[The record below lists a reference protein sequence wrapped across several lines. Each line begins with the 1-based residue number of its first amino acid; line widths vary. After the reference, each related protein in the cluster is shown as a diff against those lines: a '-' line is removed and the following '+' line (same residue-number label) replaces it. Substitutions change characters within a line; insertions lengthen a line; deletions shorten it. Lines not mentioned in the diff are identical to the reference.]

1 MVVQPGNNNR
11 HRKNSRN
18 RHTNA
23 DTRRPT
29 GKRGPRTHGRGGQ
42 NREQRETREAETKY
56 IPPKGNGTVDPFELF
71 CALHLGITH
80 DDRYRPQNMH
90 DIARRFG
97 VNISE
102 LNNKI
107 AELGMDMDTIRRSEF
122 DLSMAQYDIKV
133 APEGISRRELARD
146 WYEEFQRAVNIELPA
161 VAATEGEELSVEPE
175 MPCPLFDDEI

>member
-11 HRKNSRN
+11 NRKNSRN
-18 RHTNA
+18 RHSNHRTDA
-23 DTRRPT
+23 RRT
-29 GKRGPRTHGRGGQ
+29 FGKKGPKAHPHNQQGHKQ
-42 NREQRETREAETKY
+42 REQNTKY
-56 IPPKGNGTVDPFELF
+56 VPPKGNGTIEPFELF

-97 VNISE
+97 VDISE

-107 AELGMDMDTIRRSEF
+107 AELGMDKETIRRSSF

-133 APEGISRRELARD
+133 APEGISRRELAKD
-146 WYEEFQRAVNIELPA
+146 WYEEFQSSMHIELPA
-161 VAATEGEELSVEPE
+161 VASDAKDLGAEPD
-175 MPCPLFDDEI
+175 MPRSLFDDEI